1 MRVYNPPKDN
11 TIIHYFASTAQ
22 GGVKGEFK
30 NFFTPTSPHLG
41 TDPTKPLI
49 LLAQI
54 AICPESRPQLP
65 RLRPPGRNPPP
76 PAASR
81 TPARLSAPLRALPRL
96 SARVVLALRATTKR
110 GTSDAPGELASIS
123 VAAAFSCLFVSRVGE
138 LSCPAREAATKV
150 AMRCGARGETQS
162 QAPGRRRASRLRS
175 NPPRRGR
182 RSWSRGAPLS
192 PCGRAVDESVAAPSV
207 WNDVWQLAL
216 CRKGARDV
224 LIV

>member
-1 MRVYNPPKDN
+1 MGFVG
-11 TIIHYFASTAQ
+11 IIAEFLLVAQ
-22 GGVKGEFK
+22 GGATHVGHDYAL
-30 NFFTPTSPHLG
+30 PIPRILLG
-41 TDPTKPLI
+41 TDPAKPLI

-54 AICPESRPQLP
+54 AFRGLGSRNLESCNCARESGRGPPSPASCRPLTSSTAP
-65 RLRPPGRNPPP
+65 FR
-76 PAASR
+76 AFSR
-81 TPARLSAPLRALPRL
+81 F
-96 SARVVLALRATTKR
+96 SARVVLALRATMKR
-110 GTSDAPGELASIS
+110 GTSDAPGQLASIS
-123 VAAAFSCLFVSRVGE
+123 VAAALFVSRVGE

-182 RSWSRGAPLS
+182 RSWSRAAPLS
-192 PCGRAVDESVAAPSV
+192 PCGRAMDESVTVPSV

-216 CRKGARDV
+216 CRKVTRDV